1 MQRQILFTIFSR
13 GSATVLN
20 FLLVLLVARFGGPAV
35 KGEVT
40 LFITTIWFFVFFS
53 NILGGHI
60 LIYLVPRNRLAAL
73 VFPAYCWSVI
83 ITLLGYGL
91 LKANMVKG
99 ILYPEYILMI
109 GFLSSIITIHQTL
122 LFAHKKVQSAN
133 WLTLI
138 LLFVQVPLLI
148 WFYRETALHPTLVF
162 IYSMLPAYLLAFVV
176 SIGLLQKIIP
186 FSEVIT
192 KFSWLEVYATFKN
205 GVAFQLIEILQLL
218 NLRLYF
224 YQLGLQQGAKYLGVF
239 SVGIS
244 VLEAVWIIPRSIATV
259 NYIKASNGTK
269 IGEEVERVISL
280 LKITLSLCAV
290 GLFIIY
296 ICPTEWY
303 GYVFG
308 EGFANVK
315 HGVRFLFP
323 GIWVYSALLV
333 ISSFYLGTGQYK
345 PLLIAHSIGVIV
357 LLIASYMLIPQY
369 VLSGAG
375 LAATLSFVAATLM
388 LSIYFVWQNNITW
401 HKFFST
407 SIKSTFLK

>member
-1 MQRQILFTIFSR
+1 MQRQILYTIFSR

-20 FLLVLLVARFGGPAV
+20 FLLVLLVARFGGPMV

-53 NILGGHI
+53 NILGGHV
-60 LIYLVPRNRLAAL
+60 LIYLVPRNRIAAL
-73 VFPAYCWSVI
+73 VLPAYCWSVV
-83 ITLLGYGL
+83 ITLVGYVL
-91 LKANMVKG
+91 LKTDLVND
-99 ILYPEYILMI
+99 IQYPEYILVI

-122 LFAHKKVQSAN
+122 LFAHQKVQSAN
-133 WLTLI
+133 WLTLVP
-138 LLFVQVPLLI
+138 LFIQVPLLI
-148 WFYRETALHPTLVF
+148 WLYRQTSLHPTLVF
-162 IYSMLPAYLLAFVV
+162 IYSMLPAYLFTFTLSGVLTFRVV
-176 SIGLLQKIIP
+176 P
-186 FSEVIT
+186 FREIVA
-192 KFSWLEVYATFKN
+192 KFSWVEVFDTFKN
-205 GVAFQLIEILQLL
+205 GITFQLIEILQLL

-259 NYIKASNGTK
+259 NYINASNSYK

-280 LKITLSLCAV
+280 LKITLLLSAI
-290 GLFIIY
+290 GLGVIY
-296 ICPTEWY
+296 VCPTEWY

-308 EGFANVK
+308 DGFAYVK

-323 GIWVYSALLV
+323 GIWIYSALLV
-333 ISSFYLGTGQYK
+333 MSSFYLGTGRHK
-345 PLLIAHSIGVIV
+345 PLIVAHGLGVIV
-357 LLIASYMLIPQY
+357 LLIASYWLIPPY

-375 LAATLSFVAATLM
+375 LAATLSFTAATL
-388 LSIYFVWQNNITW
+388 LICAHFVWENRITW

-407 SIKSTFLK
+407 SIKSAFRK